1 MGINLTKKQILLKI
15 FSEFYSNKIHKKV
28 KNWSILVRAFKNLK
42 AKNDMKI
49 FLNKFDTLAKIYRKE
64 VDLKNALAS
73 FNMCKR
79 YMMHRKLRK

>member
-1 MGINLTKKQILLKI
+1 
-15 FSEFYSNKIHKKV
+15 
-28 KNWSILVRAFKNLK
+28 LK
-42 AKNDMKI
+42 AKNDMKN
-49 FLNKFDTLAKIYRKE
+49 FLNKFDTLATIYRKE